1 MDRKP
6 EDRNACDRLEDALAV
21 LGSGDRRLVELF
33 LHGCDVGEIA
43 DRLCRDESAIV
54 RELETVLDLVRR
66 HLAG

>member
-1 MDRKP
+1 MDREP
-6 EDRNACDRLEDALAV
+6 EDHNACDRLENALAA

-33 LHGCDVGEIA
+33 LAGCDIGEIA

-54 RELETVLDLVRR
+54 RELETILDLVRR